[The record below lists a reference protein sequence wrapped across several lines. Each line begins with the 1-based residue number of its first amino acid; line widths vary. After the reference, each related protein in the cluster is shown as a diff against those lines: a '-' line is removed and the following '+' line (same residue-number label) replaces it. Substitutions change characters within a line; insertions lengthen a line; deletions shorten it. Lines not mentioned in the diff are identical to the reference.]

1 MDIFLTNSNDTL
13 FLGESERHFE
23 PRSKSEAADILPEE
37 RTLAPSDTFERI
49 PARFQQHSENFRVV
63 LPIVRLVTQQGDLKQ
78 QQQQQ
83 QQQDN
88 LQQKQPLPLHIFLP
102 D

>member
-1 MDIFLTNSNDTL
+1 METFLTNSNDN
-13 FLGESERHFE
+13 FILGESERHFE
-23 PRSKSEAADILPEE
+23 PRSISEVADFLPEE
-37 RTLAPSDTFERI
+37 RTLAPSETFERI

-63 LPIVRLVTQQGDLKQ
+63 LPTVGLVTQQGDLK

-88 LQQKQPLPLHIFLP
+88 LQQKQPLPLHIFLS